1 MDTTTP
7 FQKLFELR
15 EDIDRN
21 REWNARVTKEINAA
35 LTRIFLVPFCDV
47 ADLPSTARPKYVVA
61 VEPASTAGLEA
72 SRELLATKYQ
82 VVLKR
87 MQLWRPQEHLWEG
100 HSGMSG
106 GLFAKDVAILVDKVP
121 YLSFC
126 YGRAAAEPATC
137 KVTGDLK
144 AAILR
149 QVKEKI
155 VEWACEAIIAKH
167 QLLLRFTNQQIK
179 SEFSELFFQMVM
191 SESPV
196 PRQFFID
203 VGQRHSDDVTKLVLV
218 YEPVLGHLLQL
229 SQALKLDSQNI
240 SLCFSVLDFFT
251 SHEATGKALISSAFW
266 RPASHAP
273 GSAFES
279 QCVLGGLLRLSSVSA
294 TLMQPSGQF
303 YSDHDLTNMEIATQ
317 FQVVQGSIQQV
328 VERLSQVF
336 KNLLRLSPVTKRG
349 VVEWLVDCF
358 HRNSGRTKM
367 INLLSAPSSPSLTS
381 DGFFLNL
388 SWVMLRLSEPLMGK
402 ALAIDPLY
410 CVATTLQASEGDSVG
425 PFVDFTKE
433 TRLANASEGVAKP
446 AMASG
451 TTFNFKNHCFFL
463 THRCLSLGM
472 TQALNAFEQVL
483 RAYSQAREQM
493 ADLPLAVNSLQIR
506 MLTSQILGFKHT
518 SHTITPSS
526 STHITHHTLSPHHP
540 HTHHSSPHHPAHTSL
555 ITHYHPIIHTH
566 ITHHPIIQHTSLTI
580 TPSSSTHITHHTHTH
595 PIIQHAHH
603 SSLTI
608 TPSSS
613 THITHH
619 PIIQHTHHSS
629 PHHPAHTS
637 LITPS
642 SSTHITHHTLSPHHP
657 AHITHHTLLTLTF
670 PPPQAHAT
678 HVELLNL
685 CLSFYTTT
693 AQWLVQLVTPLLDSA
708 QEVPVQLVAVPECL
722 VENMADF
729 AMFLRQKDTGTLENI
744 GVHMNHL
751 ITFITVFMGN
761 SKLISNPHVRAKLA
775 LLLSLMLPSGQ
786 GTGAQATLSGE
797 DFFYSHD
804 VAKGHLIEALLKV
817 FIDIEF
823 TGQSFQF
830 ENKFRYR
837 IPMYDILEYLW
848 NIPTY
853 RPSIELLSEQAVK
866 GYEGSEI
873 PLFLRFIN
881 MMLNDATVQLDEG
894 LQNLAKVKE
903 VEDMQS
909 SEQWPTLSNEERRAH
924 LDRLNEASMMAKNRN
939 FLAMRTV
946 RALAMITMDTRR
958 PFVVSTLVDRLASM
972 LNYVLQHLVGPKRNE
987 LKVKDLQRYNFNPK
1001 ELTRSLVCVYLN
1013 LGHEQA
1019 FCEALPRDQRSFS
1032 MDLLHQAEQVLRAL
1046 HEDDMVAE
1054 LRHLAQRVQKCCD
1067 AMKME
1072 EERYEEAPEEFLDPL
1087 MSTLMS
1093 DPVVLPTSGVSMDRV
1108 NIVRH
1113 LLSDMSDP
1121 FNRQPLT
1128 PDMLVPNTDLRKKIE
1143 EWKANRK

>member
-1 MDTTTP
+1 MEMDTTTP

-506 MLTSQILGFKHT
+506 MLTSQILGFK
-518 SHTITPSS
+518 
-526 STHITHHTLSPHHP
+526 
-540 HTHHSSPHHPAHTSL
+540 
-555 ITHYHPIIHTH
+555 
-566 ITHHPIIQHTSLTI
+566 
-580 TPSSSTHITHHTHTH
+580 
-595 PIIQHAHH
+595 
-603 SSLTI
+603 
-608 TPSSS
+608 
-613 THITHH
+613 
-619 PIIQHTHHSS
+619 
-629 PHHPAHTS
+629 
-637 LITPS
+637 
-642 SSTHITHHTLSPHHP
+642 
-657 AHITHHTLLTLTF
+657 
-670 PPPQAHAT
+670 AHAT

-958 PFVVSTLVDRLASM
+958 PFVVPTLVDRLASM